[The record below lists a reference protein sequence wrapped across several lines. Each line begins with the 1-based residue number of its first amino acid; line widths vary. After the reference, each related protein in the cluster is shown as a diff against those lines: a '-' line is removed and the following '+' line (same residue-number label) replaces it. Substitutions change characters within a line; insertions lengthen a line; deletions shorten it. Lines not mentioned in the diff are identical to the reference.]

1 MIKNINILKSLT
13 ILYAEDDLIIQESI
27 TRILKMFFKEV
38 FIANNGNEALE
49 IYQNNKPD
57 ILMLDYVMPYLDGY
71 QTAKIIREVN
81 KKIPI
86 IIVSAYTDKDKLLN
100 AIELNLIKY
109 LEKPILHE
117 TLINVFDSVI
127 LFLEENN
134 LLLIKLDE
142 NTSYSFITKSVI
154 KNNQEIILTKNE
166 ILFLELLLD
175 KPNQLVTKELI
186 ETHVFKESVDE
197 NTLRNMV
204 YRLRKK
210 LDLEIIVTIKDL
222 GYLIK
227 ISTFAHKT

>member
-1 MIKNINILKSLT
+1 LIKNINILKSLT

-227 ISTFAHKT
+227 I

>member
-134 LLLIKLDE
+134 LLLIKL
-142 NTSYSFITKSVI
+142 T
-154 KNNQEIILTKNE
+154 
-166 ILFLELLLD
+166 LL
-175 KPNQLVTKELI
+175 
-186 ETHVFKESVDE
+186 VD
-197 NTLRNMV
+197 
-204 YRLRKK
+204 
-210 LDLEIIVTIKDL
+210 I
-222 GYLIK
+222 
-227 ISTFAHKT
+227 